1 MPTPPPTPDPA
12 PAPLPGTA
20 PESVPEA
27 APQPAPTD
35 LNEIERGLSRLTYL
49 AGRARHH
56 EHLKSVSG
64 LPLDRAAVAILR
76 RLAGN
81 GGEAPRPGALAVR
94 LSVEASHVARQ
105 LRHLEEHGY
114 VVRVPDPDD
123 RRAQRVRLTDAGQA
137 AIDRVREVSRRSVE
151 EALADWSPEE
161 LREFATLFRRLVDD
175 FTTRSEKSADA
186 RPSA

>member
-1 MPTPPPTPDPA
+1 MPTPPPPAA
-12 PAPLPGTA
+12 PAP
-20 PESVPEA
+20 E
-27 APQPAPTD
+27 PAPTD

-56 EHLKSVSG
+56 EHLKTVTG

-76 RLAGN
+76 RLAARD
-81 GGEAPRPGALAVR
+81 GEAAPRPGALAVR

-105 LRHLEEHGY
+105 LRHLEQHGY
-114 VVRVPDPDD
+114 VARAPDPDD
-123 RRAQRVRLTDAGQA
+123 RRAQRVRLTDAGLA
-137 AIDRVREVSRRSVE
+137 AVDRVREVSRRSVE

-161 LREFATLFRRLVDD
+161 LREFATLFRRLAED
-175 FTTRSEKSADA
+175 FTARSENSVDV

>member
-1 MPTPPPTPDPA
+1 MPTPPP
-12 PAPLPGTA
+12 A
-20 PESVPEA
+20 PEPARE
-27 APQPAPTD
+27 PAPTD

-56 EHLKSVSG
+56 EHLKTATG

-76 RLAGN
+76 RLATR

-114 VVRVPDPDD
+114 VARAPDPDD
-123 RRAQRVRLTDAGQA
+123 RRAQRVRLTDAGLA
-137 AIDRVREVSRRSVE
+137 AIDRVREVSRRGVE

-175 FTTRSEKSADA
+175 FAARSEKSVDV

>member
-1 MPTPPPTPDPA
+1 MPTPPTPPPPPTPDPVSR
-12 PAPLPGTA
+12 P
-20 PESVPEA
+20 V
-27 APQPAPTD
+27 PTD
-35 LNEIERGLSRLTYL
+35 LSEIERGLSRLTYL

-114 VVRVPDPDD
+114 VTRAPDPDD
-123 RRAQRVRLTDAGQA
+123 RRAQRVRLTDAGLA
-137 AIDRVREVSRRSVE
+137 AIDRVREVSRRNVE
-151 EALADWSPEE
+151 EALSDWSPEE

-175 FTTRSEKSADA
+175 FAARSEENTDA